1 MIMNLFM
8 SESSLLLA
16 ELYMKHYLFFVAI
29 KQQSF
34 NDNKTYSIKTSLH
47 GRISAVVLIIYFDGN
62 NIIIH

>member
-1 MIMNLFM
+1 MY
-8 SESSLLLA
+8 ET
-16 ELYMKHYLFFVAI
+16 LFFVAI

-34 NDNKTYSIKTSLH
+34 NDNKTYSIKTSLY